1 MFLKHTMLKYLGVN
15 VMTSRANSQVVQEKL
30 LQRDGD
36 KKKRRLKMWQSTN
49 NWKTYFK
56 SIWCSMYYLC
66 NLSIGFEIS
75 QNERLMGE
83 SYLHKELKVEK
94 RKGNLFFFINSFYN
108 CLIFITV
115 CIVY

>member
-1 MFLKHTMLKYLGVN
+1 
-15 VMTSRANSQVVQEKL
+15 
-30 LQRDGD
+30 
-36 KKKRRLKMWQSTN
+36 MWQSSN

-56 SIWCSMYYLC
+56 SIWCSMYYIC

-94 RKGNLFFFINSFYN
+94 RKGNLFFYKF
-108 CLIFITV
+108 LL
-115 CIVY
+115 